1 MLMKSHIG
9 VMNVWLYNP
18 CIFWNSAE
26 SMSSMPWVEQP
37 ENNLKDFDDRRR
49 ELVSISS
56 NFFSSFIFSRFPIY
70 LSSLNIKNNLC

>member
-1 MLMKSHIG
+1 MKSHIG
-9 VMNVWLYNP
+9 VMNVWLYNLY
-18 CIFWNSAE
+18 IFWNSAE

-56 NFFSSFIFSRFPIY
+56 NFFFLHFFQISY
-70 LSSLNIKNNLC
+70 LSFFSEYQK